1 MENHDPDVT
10 KPSGGNG
17 WTKKHDEMFLPNNLS
32 DILEHQ
38 NLDQT
43 NDDKVH
49 INDVDI
55 DI

>member
-10 KPSGGNG
+10 KPSGGNV
-17 WTKKHDEMFLPNNLS
+17 WTKKHDEMILPNNLS

-43 NDDKVH
+43 NDDKID
-49 INDVDI
+49 INDDTG
-55 DI
+55 